1 MKREVERDEFKRKR
15 MERQRKIRKR
25 RFTAFFV
32 IFIITAICVGAV
44 LSLTVFF
51 NIEHIS
57 IKGSKIYSAEEIL
70 KASELSKKNNL
81 FATSE
86 NTVEEKI
93 KAKLPYVESID
104 FKRELPHTLTVTVK
118 DAVEFA
124 NYKLGE
130 KYYKVTSSG
139 WVLEELYE
147 KPENLM
153 LITAQKVKCRVGS
166 EVIFE
171 DITQKTLVD
180 DIIKSLENEKIK
192 VNEIDT
198 TNIVG
203 ISLIVDNRFEV
214 NLGTANNIN
223 EKIKH
228 LGGMIKEL
236 PEDEKGKIDLSI
248 WSKDNTKGTFKAEK

>member
-166 EVIFE
+166 EVISR
-171 DITQKTLVD
+171 TLP
-180 DIIKSLENEKIK
+180 KRRL
-192 VNEIDT
+192 
-198 TNIVG
+198 
-203 ISLIVDNRFEV
+203 
-214 NLGTANNIN
+214 
-223 EKIKH
+223 
-228 LGGMIKEL
+228 
-236 PEDEKGKIDLSI
+236 
-248 WSKDNTKGTFKAEK
+248 